1 MYQPST
7 RFSIS
12 MPHEVSKS
20 AGHWKRKLR
29 TRNGASITDEE
40 TTLMRRKEFDLDSMK
55 RRDKPVAAQ
64 E

>member
-1 MYQPST
+1 
-7 RFSIS
+7 
-12 MPHEVSKS
+12 MPQEVSKS

-29 TRNGASITDEE
+29 TSKGASITDEE
-40 TTLMRRKEFDLDSMK
+40 TTLMRRKELISTLMK